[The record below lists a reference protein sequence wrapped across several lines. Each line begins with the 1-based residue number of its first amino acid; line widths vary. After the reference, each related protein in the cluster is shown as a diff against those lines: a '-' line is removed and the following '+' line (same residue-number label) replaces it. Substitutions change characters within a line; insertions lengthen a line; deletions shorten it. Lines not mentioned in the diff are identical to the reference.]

1 MPFNYY
7 FTSRGV
13 HQRSGISVSS
23 SSNKNASSSPL
34 LFFFYIYAHEAHQ
47 RERGDVFDNSL
58 SPSALRAS
66 SVRCCCCCC
75 YIHLYKAAAA
85 AAIRVHSA
93 ASQAVNNL
101 YREHLSLCSALIF
114 NNTSTTMRC
123 DATTPWIERERSPP
137 LLCVLVAVLSLSLLC
152 SFPSYS
158 SSFDESEQCT
168 KTLHDFDCVHIK
180 WRRQKS
186 NFRRD

>member
-1 MPFNYY
+1 MVELCSSRFGRKGLRSCCRFSLYSSRPFPLPSSHPLLLLLLMPFNYY

-75 YIHLYKAAAA
+75 CYIHLYKAAAA

-123 DATTPWIERERSPP
+123 DATTP
-137 LLCVLVAVLSLSLLC
+137 
-152 SFPSYS
+152 
-158 SSFDESEQCT
+158 
-168 KTLHDFDCVHIK
+168 
-180 WRRQKS
+180 
-186 NFRRD
+186 